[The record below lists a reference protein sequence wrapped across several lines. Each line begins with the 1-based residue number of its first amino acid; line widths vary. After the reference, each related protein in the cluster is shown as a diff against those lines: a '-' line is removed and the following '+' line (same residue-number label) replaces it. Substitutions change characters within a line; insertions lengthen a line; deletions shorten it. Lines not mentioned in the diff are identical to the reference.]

1 MLKIR
6 ENIDIDTVAAICAGS
21 LETLQICNDADNPR
35 ELFGVELYFLTR
47 VCSFCTYLK
56 VLVIDNASIKAEDMV
71 LLCQKLVNRHGASR
85 HFTLH
90 IDPKNIKVNFQGKK
104 SSKKYKEW
112 MRINMTATTVKQV
125 STGRTLKVFDRGDC
139 ARQRRRRGHTGQQFP
154 QSL

>member
-21 LETLQICNDADNPR
+21 LETLQMCNYADNPR

-56 VLVIDNASIKAEDMV
+56 VLVIDNASIKAEDLV
-71 LLCQKLVNRHGASR
+71 LLCQKLVNRRGASR

-90 IDPKNIKVNFQGKK
+90 IDPKNIKFNFQGKK

-112 MRINMTATTVKQV
+112 KKKKSAPLLSELESKISDIFGVPWKPV
-125 STGRTLKVFDRGDC
+125 
-139 ARQRRRRGHTGQQFP
+139 AR
-154 QSL
+154 LAMI